1 MRTLINQ
8 VNAQNNLLTETNRT
22 TEACLLVI
30 LTRLLNFISQATDS
44 YGWVGVCACACV
56 CVCGFFLYI
65 DMVLKSVTLWHDIRL
80 QEFIEL

>member
-44 YGWVGVCACACV
+44 YGWMGVCACTCV

-65 DMVLKSVTLWHDIRL
+65 DMVLKSVTLRHDIRL